1 MKIITSSQNIEWRKS
16 VSIKDELNTAIE
28 FDNLLKKQSFKGL
41 QKINKQ
47 LNQKNIKKL
56 KVTKK
61 EIVNAGKLVT
71 DDEKFALYEAI
82 KNISYVSKSQLK
94 DITNSIE
101 PINGLTIWDKFIPIK
116 SVGLYVPGGTAPLVS
131 SFLMQVIPAI
141 TAGCKDIIVCTPPDK
156 NGKVYPAILWL
167 AEQLNV
173 SNIYKIGG
181 AQAILSMANGYLG
194 IPKVNKIFG
203 PGNSYVAEA
212 KKYVSNKVAI
222 DLYAGPSEVMVV
234 TNDKENI
241 SLASIDAL
249 SQLEHG
255 KDSSA
260 FILSKYKS
268 VLDGIKKEIKSLSKD
283 LSRTNLLDCSKN
295 NISLVKCKSDKDIVN
310 MINNCAP
317 EHLVLLDDDFPKYV
331 DSIENAGS
339 VFCGSKSPVAFGDY
353 ASGTNHV
360 LPTSGWAKSDSGLSI
375 NDFVKKVS
383 FQQTNKNAFNY
394 LSDKVIKLSE
404 IESLDAHGLS
414 VEMRKNKDIDK
425 PRTSFI
431 RRQTKETSIYASVDL
446 DGQGL
451 YEIDTGINFLD
462 HMLEQFCKNSGLN
475 IFLRTVGDLQ
485 IDLHHTIEDTAI
497 VLGEVISESLS
508 SREHINRYSS
518 QTIIMDESSAKVDID
533 LCSRANL
540 NLSIPKLNNFVGDFP
555 TEMLSHFL
563 ESFVKNLKFTC
574 HIEIKGSNSHHLIEV
589 LFKCLGK
596 AFREGI
602 QLNTQEITS
611 TKGLL

>member
-1 MKIITSSQNIEWRKS
+1 MKIINSNQNIEWRKS
-16 VSIKDELNTAIE
+16 FSGNDELKTVIE
-28 FDNLLKKQSFKGL
+28 FDDLLRNKSFKGL
-41 QKINKQ
+41 QIINKG

-56 KVTKK
+56 RVTKK

-82 KNISYVSKSQLK
+82 KNISYDSKSQLK
-94 DITNSIE
+94 DISKSIE
-101 PINGLTIWDKFIPIK
+101 PINGLTIWDKFIPIR

-141 TAGCKDIIVCTPPDK
+141 TAGCKDIIICTPPDK

-234 TNDKENI
+234 TNDKEKI

-260 FILSKYKS
+260 FILSKSKS

-283 LSRTNLLDCSKN
+283 LNRTNLLDCSKN

-310 MINNCAP
+310 MINDCAP

-360 LPTSGWAKSDSGLSI
+360 LPTSGWAKSNSGLSI

-533 LCSRANL
+533 LCSRTNL

-555 TEMLSHFL
+555 TEMLRHFL

-596 AFREGI
+596 AFRESI

>member
-1 MKIITSSQNIEWRKS
+1 MKIINSNQNIEWRKLFS
-16 VSIKDELNTAIE
+16 GKDELKTVIE
-28 FDNLLKKQSFKGL
+28 FDDLLRKKSFKGL
-41 QKINKQ
+41 QKINKG

-61 EIVNAGKLVT
+61 EIVSAGKLVT
-71 DDEKFALYEAI
+71 DNEKFALYEAI

-94 DITNSIE
+94 DINKSIE
-101 PINGLTIWDKFIPIK
+101 PINGLTIWDKFIPIR

-141 TAGCKDIIVCTPPDK
+141 TAGCKDIIICTPPDK
-156 NGKVYPAILWL
+156 NGKIYPAILWL

-173 SNIYKIGG
+173 SSIYKIGG

-234 TNDKENI
+234 TNDKEKI

-260 FILSKYKS
+260 FILSKSKS
-268 VLDGIKKEIKSLSKD
+268 VLDGIKKEIKSLSKN
-283 LSRTNLLDCSKN
+283 LSRTNLLDCSKD
-295 NISLVKCKSDKDIVN
+295 NISLVKCKSDKDIVK
-310 MINNCAP
+310 MINDCAP
-317 EHLVLLDDDFPKYV
+317 EHLVLLDDDFPRYL

-360 LPTSGWAKSDSGLSI
+360 LPTSGWAKSSSGLSI

-404 IESLDAHGLS
+404 IENLDAHGLS

-425 PRTSFI
+425 PRASFI

-475 IFLRTVGDLQ
+475 IFLRAVGDLQ

-497 VLGEVISESLS
+497 VLGKVISESLS
-508 SREHINRYSS
+508 SRENINRYSS
-518 QTIIMDESSAKVDID
+518 KTIIMDESSAKVDID

-540 NLSIPKLNNFVGDFP
+540 NLSIPILNNFVGDFP
-555 TEMLSHFL
+555 TEMLNHFL

-596 AFREGI
+596 AFKESI
-602 QLNTQEITS
+602 QLNTKEITS

>member
-56 KVTKK
+56 KVTRK

-94 DITNSIE
+94 DISNSIE

-141 TAGCKDIIVCTPPDK
+141 TAGCKDIIICTPPDK

-167 AEQLNV
+167 AQQLNV

-234 TNDKENI
+234 TNDKENV

>member
-1 MKIITSSQNIEWRKS
+1 MKIINSNQNIEWRKS
-16 VSIKDELNTAIE
+16 LSEKDELNTVIE
-28 FDNLLKKQSFKGL
+28 FDDLLKKQSFKGL
-41 QKINKQ
+41 QKINKR

-94 DITNSIE
+94 DISNSIE

-141 TAGCKDIIVCTPPDK
+141 TAGCKNIVICTPPDK

-234 TNDKENI
+234 TNDKKNI

-260 FILSKYKS
+260 FILSRYKS

-310 MINNCAP
+310 MINDCAP
-317 EHLVLLDDDFPKYV
+317 EHLVLLDDDFPKYI

-360 LPTSGWAKSDSGLSI
+360 LPTSGWAKSNSGLSI

-414 VEMRKNKDIDK
+414 VEMRKNKNIDK

-497 VLGEVISESLS
+497 VLGEVISECLC
-508 SREHINRYSS
+508 SRENINRYSS
-518 QTIIMDESSAKVDID
+518 KTVIMDESRAKVDID

-540 NLSIPKLNNFVGDFP
+540 NLSIPILNNFVGDFP

-596 AFREGI
+596 AFRESI
-602 QLNTQEITS
+602 QLNTKEITS

>member
-1 MKIITSSQNIEWRKS
+1 MKIINSSQNIEWRKS
-16 VSIKDELNTAIE
+16 LSVKDEINTAIE

-56 KVTKK
+56 KVSKK

-71 DDEKFALYEAI
+71 DDEKYALYEAI

-94 DITNSIE
+94 DISNSIE
-101 PINGLTIWDKFIPIK
+101 PISGLTIWDKFIPIK

-141 TAGCKDIIVCTPPDK
+141 TAGCKDIIICTPPDK
-156 NGKVYPAILWL
+156 SGKVYPAILWL

-234 TNDKENI
+234 TNDEENI

-268 VLDGIKKEIKSLSKD
+268 VLNGVKKEIKSLSKD
-283 LSRTNLLDCSKN
+283 LSRTNLLDYSKN

-310 MINNCAP
+310 MINDCAP

-360 LPTSGWAKSDSGLSI
+360 LPTSGWAKSNSGLSI

-451 YEIDTGINFLD
+451 YETDTGINFLD

-497 VLGEVISESLS
+497 VLGGVISKSLS
-508 SREHINRYSS
+508 ARENINRYSS

-533 LCSRANL
+533 LCSRTNL

-555 TEMLSHFL
+555 TEMLRHFL

-596 AFREGI
+596 AFRESI

>member
-1 MKIITSSQNIEWRKS
+1 MKIINSNQNIEWRKS
-16 VSIKDELNTAIE
+16 FSGNDELKTVIE
-28 FDNLLKKQSFKGL
+28 FDDLLRNKSFKGL
-41 QKINKQ
+41 QIINKG

-56 KVTKK
+56 RVTKK

-94 DITNSIE
+94 DISKSIE
-101 PINGLTIWDKFIPIK
+101 PINGLTIWDKFIPIT

-141 TAGCKDIIVCTPPDK
+141 TAGCKDIIICTPPDK
-156 NGKVYPAILWL
+156 NGKIYPAILWL

-173 SNIYKIGG
+173 SSIYKIGG

-234 TNDKENI
+234 TNDKEKI

-260 FILSKYKS
+260 FILSKSKS

-295 NISLVKCKSDKDIVN
+295 NISLVKCKSDKDILN
-310 MINNCAP
+310 MINDCGP
-317 EHLVLLDDDFPKYV
+317 EHLVLLDDDFPRYL

-360 LPTSGWAKSDSGLSI
+360 LPTSGWAKSSSGLST

-383 FQQTNKNAFNY
+383 FQQTSKNAFNY

-404 IESLDAHGLS
+404 IENLDAHGLS

-425 PRTSFI
+425 PRASFI

-475 IFLRTVGDLQ
+475 IFLRAVGDLQ

-508 SREHINRYSS
+508 SRENINRYSS
-518 QTIIMDESSAKVDID
+518 KTIIMDESSAKVDID
-533 LCSRANL
+533 LSSRANL
-540 NLSIPKLNNFVGDFP
+540 NLSIPILNNFVGDFP

-596 AFREGI
+596 AFKESI
-602 QLNTQEITS
+602 QLNTKEITS

>member
-1 MKIITSSQNIEWRKS
+1 MKIINSNQSIEWRRKLS
-16 VSIKDELNTAIE
+16 GRTELRTVIE
-28 FDNLLKKQSFKGL
+28 FDNLLKEQAFKGL
-41 QKINKQ
+41 QKINKD
-47 LNQKNIKKL
+47 LNQKNLKKL
-56 KVTKK
+56 KVTKN
-61 EIVNAGKLVT
+61 EITNASKLVT

-82 KNISYVSKSQLK
+82 KNISFVSKSQLK
-94 DITNSIE
+94 DINKSIE
-101 PINGLTIWDKFIPIK
+101 PLSGLTIWDKFVPIG

-141 TAGCKDIIVCTPPDK
+141 IAGCKDIIICTPPDK
-156 NGKVYPAILWL
+156 NGRVYPAILWL
-167 AEQLNV
+167 AEQLGDL
-173 SNIYKIGG
+173 NIYKIGG

-222 DLYAGPSEVMVV
+222 DLYAGPSEVMVI
-234 TNDKENI
+234 TNSINNT
-241 SLASIDAL
+241 SLAAIDAL

-260 FILSKYKS
+260 YILSKSKI
-268 VLDGIKKEIKSLSKD
+268 VLDSIQKEIRSLSKD
-283 LSRTNLLDCSKN
+283 LRRINLLEYSMKN
-295 NISLVKCKSDKDIVN
+295 ILLIKCKSDKDIVN
-310 MINNCAP
+310 MINDCAP
-317 EHLVLLDDDFPKYV
+317 EHLVLLDDDFPRYI

-339 VFCGSKSPVAFGDY
+339 VFCGNKSPVAFGDY

-360 LPTSGWAKSDSGLSI
+360 LPTSGWAKTNSGLSV

-383 FQQTNKNAFNY
+383 FQQSNENAFNH

-404 IESLDAHGLS
+404 IENLDAHGLS
-414 VEMRKNKDIDK
+414 VEMRKKEDTDK
-425 PRTSFI
+425 SRSSFI
-431 RRQTKETSIYASVDL
+431 RRQTKETSIYASIDL

-475 IFLRTVGDLQ
+475 IFLRAVGDLK

-497 VLGEVISESLS
+497 VLGEAISESLS
-508 SREHINRYSS
+508 SRENINRYASK
-518 QTIIMDESSAKVDID
+518 TIIMDESSAKVDID
-533 LCSRANL
+533 LCSRTNL

-596 AFREGI
+596 AFKESI
-602 QLNTQEITS
+602 QLNTEEVAS

>member
-1 MKIITSSQNIEWRKS
+1 MKIINSNQNIEWRKS
-16 VSIKDELNTAIE
+16 LSGKDELNTAIE
-28 FDNLLKKQSFKGL
+28 FDDLLKKQSFIGL
-41 QKINKQ
+41 QKINKR

-141 TAGCKDIIVCTPPDK
+141 TAGCKDIIICTPPDK
-156 NGKVYPAILWL
+156 NGKIYPAILWL

-234 TNDKENI
+234 TNDKDNI

-283 LSRTNLLDCSKN
+283 LSRTNLLDYSKN

-310 MINNCAP
+310 MINDCAP

-360 LPTSGWAKSDSGLSI
+360 LPTSGWAKSNSGLSI

-475 IFLRTVGDLQ
+475 IFLRTVGDLK

-497 VLGEVISESLS
+497 VLGEVISESLC
-508 SREHINRYSS
+508 SRENINRYSS

-533 LCSRANL
+533 LCSRTNL
-540 NLSIPKLNNFVGDFP
+540 NLSIPILNNFVGDFP

-596 AFREGI
+596 AFRESI

>member
-1 MKIITSSQNIEWRKS
+1 MKIITSNQSIEWRRKLS
-16 VSIKDELNTAIE
+16 GRTELRTVIE
-28 FDNLLKKQSFKGL
+28 FDNLLKEQAFKGL
-41 QKINKQ
+41 QKINRD
-47 LNQKNIKKL
+47 LNQKNLKKL
-56 KVTKK
+56 KVTKN
-61 EIVNAGKLVT
+61 EITNASKLVT

-82 KNISYVSKSQLK
+82 KNISFVSKSQLK
-94 DITNSIE
+94 DINKSIE
-101 PINGLTIWDKFIPIK
+101 PLSGLTIWDKFVPIG

-131 SFLMQVIPAI
+131 SFLMQVIPVI
-141 TAGCKDIIVCTPPDK
+141 RAGYKDIIVCTPPDK
-156 NGKVYPAILWL
+156 NGRVYPAILWL
-167 AEQLNV
+167 ADQLGV
-173 SNIYKIGG
+173 LNIYKIGG

-222 DLYAGPSEVMVV
+222 DLYAGPSEVMVI
-234 TNDKENI
+234 TNSINNT
-241 SLASIDAL
+241 SLAAIDAL

-260 FILSKYKS
+260 YILSKSKI
-268 VLDGIKKEIKSLSKD
+268 VLDSIQKEIRSLSKD
-283 LSRTNLLDCSKN
+283 LRRINLLEYSMKN
-295 NISLVKCKSDKDIVN
+295 ILLIKCKSDKDIVN
-310 MINNCAP
+310 MINDCAP
-317 EHLVLLDDDFPKYV
+317 EHLVLLDDDFPRYI

-339 VFCGSKSPVAFGDY
+339 VFCGNKSPVAFGDY

-360 LPTSGWAKSDSGLSI
+360 LPTSGWAKTNSGLSV

-383 FQQTNKNAFNY
+383 FQQSNENAFNH

-404 IESLDAHGLS
+404 IENLDAHGLS
-414 VEMRKNKDIDK
+414 VEMRKKEDTDK
-425 PRTSFI
+425 SRSSFI
-431 RRQTKETSIYASVDL
+431 RRQTKETSIYASIDL

-475 IFLRTVGDLQ
+475 IFLRAVGDLK

-497 VLGEVISESLS
+497 VLGEAISESLS
-508 SREHINRYSS
+508 SRENINRYASK
-518 QTIIMDESSAKVDID
+518 TIIMDESSAKVDID
-533 LCSRANL
+533 LCSRTNL

-574 HIEIKGSNSHHLIEV
+574 HIEVKGSNSHHLIEV
-589 LFKCLGK
+589 LFKCLGR
-596 AFREGI
+596 AFKESI
-602 QLNTQEITS
+602 QLNKEEITS

>member
-1 MKIITSSQNIEWRKS
+1 MKIINSNQNIEWRKS
-16 VSIKDELNTAIE
+16 FSGNDELKTVIE
-28 FDNLLKKQSFKGL
+28 FDDLLRNKSFKGL
-41 QKINKQ
+41 QIINKG

-56 KVTKK
+56 RVTKK

-94 DITNSIE
+94 DISKSIE
-101 PINGLTIWDKFIPIK
+101 PINGLTIWDKFIPIT

-141 TAGCKDIIVCTPPDK
+141 TAGCKDIIICTPPDK
-156 NGKVYPAILWL
+156 NGKIYPAILWL

-173 SNIYKIGG
+173 SSIYKIGG

-234 TNDKENI
+234 TNDKEKI

-260 FILSKYKS
+260 FILSKSKS

-310 MINNCAP
+310 MINDCAP
-317 EHLVLLDDDFPKYV
+317 EHLVLLDDDFPRYL

-360 LPTSGWAKSDSGLSI
+360 LPTSGWAKSSSGLST

-383 FQQTNKNAFNY
+383 FQQTSKNAFNY

-404 IESLDAHGLS
+404 IENLDAHGLS

-425 PRTSFI
+425 PRASFI

-475 IFLRTVGDLQ
+475 IFLRAVGDLQ

-508 SREHINRYSS
+508 SRENINRYSS
-518 QTIIMDESSAKVDID
+518 KTIIMDESSAKVDID
-533 LCSRANL
+533 LSSRANL
-540 NLSIPKLNNFVGDFP
+540 NLSIPILNNFVGDFP

-596 AFREGI
+596 AFKESI
-602 QLNTQEITS
+602 QLNTEEITS

>member
-1 MKIITSSQNIEWRKS
+1 MKIIYSSQNIEWRKS
-16 VSIKDELNTAIE
+16 LSVKDELNTAIE

-61 EIVNAGKLVT
+61 EIVNAGRLVT

-94 DITNSIE
+94 DISNSIE

-141 TAGCKDIIVCTPPDK
+141 TADCKEIIVCTPPDK

-234 TNDKENI
+234 TNDKDNI

-268 VLDGIKKEIKSLSKD
+268 VLDGVKKEIKSLSKD

-310 MINNCAP
+310 MINDCAP

-360 LPTSGWAKSDSGLSI
+360 LPTSGWAKSNSGLSI

-383 FQQTNKNAFNY
+383 FQQTNKSAFNY

-475 IFLRTVGDLQ
+475 IFLRAVGDLQ

-497 VLGEVISESLS
+497 VLGEVISESLC

-518 QTIIMDESSAKVDID
+518 QTIIMDESRAKVDID

-540 NLSIPKLNNFVGDFP
+540 NLSIPILNNFVGDFP

-596 AFREGI
+596 AFRESI

-611 TKGLL
+611 TKGIL

>member
-94 DITNSIE
+94 DISNSIE

-141 TAGCKDIIVCTPPDK
+141 TAGCKDIIICTPPDK

>member
-1 MKIITSSQNIEWRKS
+1 MKIINSNQNIEWRRKLS
-16 VSIKDELNTAIE
+16 GSTELRTVIE
-28 FDNLLKKQSFKGL
+28 FDNLLKEQAFKGL
-41 QKINKQ
+41 QKINKD
-47 LNQKNIKKL
+47 LNQKNLKKL

-61 EIVNAGKLVT
+61 EITNAGKLVT

-82 KNISYVSKSQLK
+82 KNISFVAKSQLK
-94 DITNSIE
+94 DVNKSIE
-101 PINGLTIWDKFIPIK
+101 PISGLTIWDKFVPIG

-141 TAGCKDIIVCTPPDK
+141 IAGCKDIIICTPPDK
-156 NGKVYPAILWL
+156 NGRVYPAILWL
-167 AEQLNV
+167 AEQLGDL
-173 SNIYKIGG
+173 NIYKIGG

-194 IPKVNKIFG
+194 IPKVNKTFG

-222 DLYAGPSEVMVV
+222 DLYAGPSEVMVI
-234 TNDKENI
+234 TNSINNT
-241 SLASIDAL
+241 SLAAIDAL

-260 FILSKYKS
+260 YILSKSKI
-268 VLDGIKKEIKSLSKD
+268 VLDSIQKEIRSLSKD
-283 LSRTNLLDCSKN
+283 LRRINLLEYSMKN
-295 NISLVKCKSDKDIVN
+295 ILLIKCKSDKDIVN
-310 MINNCAP
+310 MINDCAP
-317 EHLVLLDDDFPKYV
+317 EHLVLLDDDFPRYI

-339 VFCGSKSPVAFGDY
+339 VFCGNKSPVAFGDY

-360 LPTSGWAKSDSGLSI
+360 LPTSGWAKTNSGLSV

-383 FQQTNKNAFNY
+383 FQQSNENAFNH

-404 IESLDAHGLS
+404 IENLDAHGLS
-414 VEMRKNKDIDK
+414 VEMRKKEDTDK
-425 PRTSFI
+425 SRSSFI
-431 RRQTKETSIYASVDL
+431 RRQTKETSIYASIDL

-475 IFLRTVGDLQ
+475 IFLRAVGDLK

-497 VLGEVISESLS
+497 VLGEAISESLS
-508 SREHINRYSS
+508 SRENINRNASK
-518 QTIIMDESSAKVDID
+518 TIIMDESSAKVDID
-533 LCSRANL
+533 LCSRTDL

-596 AFREGI
+596 AFKESI
-602 QLNTQEITS
+602 QLNTEEVAS

>member
-1 MKIITSSQNIEWRKS
+1 MKIINSNQSIEWRRKLS
-16 VSIKDELNTAIE
+16 GRTELRTVIE
-28 FDNLLKKQSFKGL
+28 FDNLLKEQAFKGL
-41 QKINKQ
+41 QKINKD
-47 LNQKNIKKL
+47 LNQKNLKKL
-56 KVTKK
+56 KVTKN
-61 EIVNAGKLVT
+61 EITNARKLVT

-82 KNISYVSKSQLK
+82 KNISFVAKSQLK
-94 DITNSIE
+94 DVNKSIE
-101 PINGLTIWDKFIPIK
+101 PISGLTIWDKFVPIG

-141 TAGCKDIIVCTPPDK
+141 IAGCKDIIICTPPDK
-156 NGKVYPAILWL
+156 NGRVYPAILWL
-167 AEQLNV
+167 AEQLGDL
-173 SNIYKIGG
+173 NIYKIGG

-222 DLYAGPSEVMVV
+222 DLYAGPSEVMVI
-234 TNDKENI
+234 TNSINNT
-241 SLASIDAL
+241 SLAAIDAL

-260 FILSKYKS
+260 YILSKSKI
-268 VLDGIKKEIKSLSKD
+268 VLDSIQKEIRSLSKD
-283 LSRTNLLDCSKN
+283 LRRINLLEYSMKN
-295 NISLVKCKSDKDIVN
+295 ILLIKCKSDKDIVN
-310 MINNCAP
+310 MINDCAP
-317 EHLVLLDDDFPKYV
+317 EHLVLLDDDFPRYI

-339 VFCGSKSPVAFGDY
+339 VFCGNKSPVAFGDY

-360 LPTSGWAKSDSGLSI
+360 LPTSGWAKTNSGLSV

-383 FQQTNKNAFNY
+383 FQQSNENAFNH

-404 IESLDAHGLS
+404 IENLDAHGLS
-414 VEMRKNKDIDK
+414 VEMRKKEDTDK
-425 PRTSFI
+425 SRSSFI
-431 RRQTKETSIYASVDL
+431 RRQTKETSIYASIDL

-475 IFLRTVGDLQ
+475 IFLRAVGDLK

-497 VLGEVISESLS
+497 VLGEAISESLS
-508 SREHINRYSS
+508 SRENINRYASK
-518 QTIIMDESSAKVDID
+518 TIIMDESSAKVDID
-533 LCSRANL
+533 LCSRTNL

-596 AFREGI
+596 AFKESI
-602 QLNTQEITS
+602 QLNTEEVAS

>member
-1 MKIITSSQNIEWRKS
+1 MKIINSNQNIEWRKS
-16 VSIKDELNTAIE
+16 FSGNDELKTVIE
-28 FDNLLKKQSFKGL
+28 FDDLLRNKSFKGL
-41 QKINKQ
+41 QIINKG

-56 KVTKK
+56 RVTKK
-61 EIVNAGKLVT
+61 EIVNSGKLVT

-94 DITNSIE
+94 DISKSIE
-101 PINGLTIWDKFIPIK
+101 PINGLTIWDKFVPIT

-141 TAGCKDIIVCTPPDK
+141 TAGCKDIIICTPPDK
-156 NGKVYPAILWL
+156 NGKIYPAILWL

-173 SNIYKIGG
+173 SSIYKIGG

-234 TNDKENI
+234 TNDKEKI

-260 FILSKYKS
+260 FILSKSKS

-310 MINNCAP
+310 MINDCAP
-317 EHLVLLDDDFPKYV
+317 EHLVLLDDDFPRYL

-360 LPTSGWAKSDSGLSI
+360 LPTSGWAKSSSGLST

-383 FQQTNKNAFNY
+383 FQQTSKNAFNY

-404 IESLDAHGLS
+404 IENLDAHGLS

-425 PRTSFI
+425 PRASFI

-475 IFLRTVGDLQ
+475 IFLRAVGDLQ

-508 SREHINRYSS
+508 SRENINRYSS
-518 QTIIMDESSAKVDID
+518 KTIIMDESSAKVDID
-533 LCSRANL
+533 LSSRANL
-540 NLSIPKLNNFVGDFP
+540 NLSIPILNNFVGDFP

-596 AFREGI
+596 AFKESI
-602 QLNTQEITS
+602 QLNTEEITS

>member
-1 MKIITSSQNIEWRKS
+1 MKIINSNQNIEWRKS
-16 VSIKDELNTAIE
+16 LSGKDELNTAIE
-28 FDNLLKKQSFKGL
+28 FDDLLKKQSFKGL
-41 QKINKQ
+41 QKINKR

-141 TAGCKDIIVCTPPDK
+141 TAGCKNIIICTPPDK

-181 AQAILSMANGYLG
+181 AQAILSMANGCLG

-212 KKYVSNKVAI
+212 KKYVSNQVAI

-310 MINNCAP
+310 MINDCAP

-339 VFCGSKSPVAFGDY
+339 VFCGNKSPVAFGDY

-360 LPTSGWAKSDSGLSI
+360 LPTSGWAKSNSGLSV

-383 FQQTNKNAFNY
+383 FQQSNLHK
-394 LSDKVIKLSE
+394 
-404 IESLDAHGLS
+404 
-414 VEMRKNKDIDK
+414 
-425 PRTSFI
+425 
-431 RRQTKETSIYASVDL
+431 
-446 DGQGL
+446 
-451 YEIDTGINFLD
+451 
-462 HMLEQFCKNSGLN
+462 MLKMYCFCEL
-475 IFLRTVGDLQ
+475 
-485 IDLHHTIEDTAI
+485 
-497 VLGEVISESLS
+497 
-508 SREHINRYSS
+508 
-518 QTIIMDESSAKVDID
+518 
-533 LCSRANL
+533 
-540 NLSIPKLNNFVGDFP
+540 
-555 TEMLSHFL
+555 
-563 ESFVKNLKFTC
+563 
-574 HIEIKGSNSHHLIEV
+574 
-589 LFKCLGK
+589 
-596 AFREGI
+596 
-602 QLNTQEITS
+602 
-611 TKGLL
+611 

>member
-1 MKIITSSQNIEWRKS
+1 
-16 VSIKDELNTAIE
+16 
-28 FDNLLKKQSFKGL
+28 
-41 QKINKQ
+41 
-47 LNQKNIKKL
+47 
-56 KVTKK
+56 
-61 EIVNAGKLVT
+61 
-71 DDEKFALYEAI
+71 
-82 KNISYVSKSQLK
+82 
-94 DITNSIE
+94 
-101 PINGLTIWDKFIPIK
+101 
-116 SVGLYVPGGTAPLVS
+116 
-131 SFLMQVIPAI
+131 
-141 TAGCKDIIVCTPPDK
+141 
-156 NGKVYPAILWL
+156 
-167 AEQLNV
+167 
-173 SNIYKIGG
+173 
-181 AQAILSMANGYLG
+181 
-194 IPKVNKIFG
+194 
-203 PGNSYVAEA
+203 
-212 KKYVSNKVAI
+212 
-222 DLYAGPSEVMVV
+222 
-234 TNDKENI
+234 
-241 SLASIDAL
+241 
-249 SQLEHG
+249 
-255 KDSSA
+255 
-260 FILSKYKS
+260 
-268 VLDGIKKEIKSLSKD
+268 
-283 LSRTNLLDCSKN
+283 
-295 NISLVKCKSDKDIVN
+295 
-310 MINNCAP
+310 
-317 EHLVLLDDDFPKYV
+317 
-331 DSIENAGS
+331 
-339 VFCGSKSPVAFGDY
+339 
-353 ASGTNHV
+353 
-360 LPTSGWAKSDSGLSI
+360 
-375 NDFVKKVS
+375 
-383 FQQTNKNAFNY
+383 
-394 LSDKVIKLSE
+394 
-404 IESLDAHGLS
+404 
-414 VEMRKNKDIDK
+414 MRKNKDIDK

>member
-1 MKIITSSQNIEWRKS
+1 MKIINSNQNIEWRKS
-16 VSIKDELNTAIE
+16 FLGNDELKTVIE
-28 FDNLLKKQSFKGL
+28 FDDLLRNKSFKGL
-41 QKINKQ
+41 QKINKG

-56 KVTKK
+56 RVTKK

-94 DITNSIE
+94 DISKSIE
-101 PINGLTIWDKFIPIK
+101 PINGLTIWDKFIPIT

-141 TAGCKDIIVCTPPDK
+141 TAGCKDIIICTPPDK
-156 NGKVYPAILWL
+156 NGKIYPAILWL

-173 SNIYKIGG
+173 SSIYKIGG

-234 TNDKENI
+234 TNDKEKI

-260 FILSKYKS
+260 FILSKSES
-268 VLDGIKKEIKSLSKD
+268 VLDSIKKEIKSLSKD

-310 MINNCAP
+310 MINDCAP
-317 EHLVLLDDDFPKYV
+317 EHLVLLDDDFPRYL

-360 LPTSGWAKSDSGLSI
+360 LPTSGWAKSSSGLSI

-383 FQQTNKNAFNY
+383 FQRTSKNAFNY

-404 IESLDAHGLS
+404 IENLDAHGLS

-425 PRTSFI
+425 PRASFI

-475 IFLRTVGDLQ
+475 IFLRAVGDLQ

-508 SREHINRYSS
+508 SRENINRYSS
-518 QTIIMDESSAKVDID
+518 KTIIMDESSAKVDID
-533 LCSRANL
+533 LSSRANL
-540 NLSIPKLNNFVGDFP
+540 NLSIPILNNFVGDFP

-596 AFREGI
+596 AFKESI
-602 QLNTQEITS
+602 QLNTEEITS